1 MNPLV
6 QNLFIRS
13 LGFSYLLAFAS
24 LLSQIKGLIGST
36 GILPATE
43 YLTILKT
50 KSLGFF
56 NIPSIFWF
64 DSSDNFMVMACLL
77 GILVSFYLVIRRQK
91 NELDLV
97 EFASLLT
104 LYLIYLSFVNT
115 SRDFLSFQWDVLL
128 LEVGFLTSLFSL
140 FKTNEF
146 ASNIFKW
153 LFRLLLF
160 KLIFMSGLVKIS
172 SNDPTWSSL
181 KALDFHYYTQPLPNP
196 LSYLIHQLPSWFHKL
211 SIIIMFVIELLFPF
225 FIFCRK
231 NLRELAAWGFMA
243 LQLIIIMTG
252 NYCFFNILSIFLC
265 LWLFDDST
273 IKRLIPES
281 LEMQLSN
288 VRTVSGSLEIISS
301 FIKNRL
307 DSVSSIDPGHRLR
320 TKLIKVLIIAFAV
333 LTIFLDCYFIFSRSP
348 IKLKTRLAVV
358 RKVSPLIQPL
368 RYYFINNAY
377 GLFANMTTSRKEIII
392 QGANEDL
399 DWQEYEFK
407 YKPQNPQECP
417 RQVAPHQ
424 PRLDWQMWFAA
435 LKPRPSPWFMQ
446 LIGRLLNN
454 EKEVINLIKTNPF
467 PDKAPKYI
475 RALLYDYQF
484 TSLDEYSKT
493 QNFWKPKLLGAY
505 LPKTALGLYRN

>member
-13 LGFSYLLAFAS
+13 IGFSYLLAFAS

-50 KSLGFF
+50 KSLGLFD
-56 NIPSIFWF
+56 IPSIFWF
-64 DSSDNFMVMACLL
+64 NSSDNFMIMACLL

-128 LEVGFLTSLFSL
+128 LEVGVLTSLFSL

-153 LFRLLLF
+153 LFRFLLF
-160 KLIFMSGLVKIS
+160 KLMFMSGLVKIS

-196 LSYLIHQLPSWFHKL
+196 LSYFVHQLPSWFHKL
-211 SIIIMFVIELLFPF
+211 SIIIMFVIELILPF

-231 NLRELAAWGFMA
+231 NLRELAAWGFVL

-252 NYCFFNILSIFLC
+252 NYCFFNLLSIFLC
-265 LWLFDDST
+265 LWLFEDST
-273 IKRLIPES
+273 IKRFIPES
-281 LEMQLSN
+281 FEQQLSSI
-288 VRTVSGSLEIISS
+288 RTVSGSLEIISA

-307 DSVSSIDPGHRLR
+307 ASVKSIDASNILR
-320 TKLIKVLIIAFAV
+320 KRLIKISIISFAIF
-333 LTIFLDCYFIFSRSP
+333 TIMLDCYFIFSRSP
-348 IKLKTRLAVV
+348 IKLKTKQQVIL
-358 RKVSPLIQPL
+358 KVSPLIQPF

-399 DWQEYEFK
+399 NWQEYEFK
-407 YKPQNPQECP
+407 YKPQNPQKLP
-417 RQVAPHQ
+417 QQIAPYQ

-435 LKPRPSPWFMQ
+435 LSPRPSPWFMQ
-446 LIGRLLNN
+446 FTGRLLNN
-454 EKEVINLIKTNPF
+454 EKEVTNLIKTNPF

-475 RALLYDYQF
+475 RALLYDYKF

-493 QNFWKPKLLGAY
+493 KNYWKPKLLGVY
-505 LPKTALGLYRN
+505 LPKTSLRQ